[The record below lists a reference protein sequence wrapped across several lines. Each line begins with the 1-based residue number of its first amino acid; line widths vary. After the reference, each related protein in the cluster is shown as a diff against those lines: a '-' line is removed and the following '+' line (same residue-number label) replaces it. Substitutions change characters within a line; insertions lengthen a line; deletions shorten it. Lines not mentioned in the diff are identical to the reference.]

1 MVAYVRGVPL
11 SPVVFGGKGGP
22 AMEPESEPREMFF
35 KRSGGAAPD
44 AAADTLAGEDDET
57 AREKRLLCRK
67 CGHAITSRGRAIV
80 ADGSHIHLFTNP
92 AGLAFRIGCFSDAPG
107 CLVAG
112 EPTTEFTWF
121 PGHAWSFALC
131 AGCGAHLGWYYD
143 SGSGG
148 FFGLILANLAEDF
161 LQ

>member
-1 MVAYVRGVPL
+1 MPYVRAVPL
-11 SPVVFGGKGGP
+11 SSVSFDDTGGP
-22 AMEPESEPREMFF
+22 AMEPECGQGAAFF
-35 KRSGGAAPD
+35 KRSDGVSPD
-44 AAADTLAGEDDET
+44 AAADTLTREDDEA
-57 AREKRLLCRK
+57 ARERRLLCRK

-80 ADGSHIHLFTNP
+80 SDGSHVHVFTNP
-92 AGLAFRIGCFSDAPG
+92 AGLTFRIGCFSDAPG
-107 CLVAG
+107 CLLAG